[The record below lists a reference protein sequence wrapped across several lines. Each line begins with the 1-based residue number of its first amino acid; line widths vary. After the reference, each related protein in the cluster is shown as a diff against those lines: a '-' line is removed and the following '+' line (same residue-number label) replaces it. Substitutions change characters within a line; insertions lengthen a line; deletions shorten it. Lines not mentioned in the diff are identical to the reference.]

1 MNLRSAPSKHHAY
14 ANMSKILAFLLSA
27 ILLTYSIDESPE
39 MKKAK
44 INIAPTIGVKEDL
57 YVEVRFDKEEGVDLM
72 ECVMNNCEKIHKKVL
87 EQYPEQNGIW
97 RINRS
102 VLDLVYDHYRNEKK
116 TGQLIPN
123 Q

>member
-1 MNLRSAPSKHHAY
+1 
-14 ANMSKILAFLLSA
+14 MSKILAFLLSA

-57 YVEVRFDKEEGVDLM
+57 YVEVRFDKEEGIDLM
-72 ECVMNNCEKIHKKVL
+72 ECVMNNCEKIHKKVI
-87 EQYPEQNGIW
+87 EKYPEQNGIW

>member
-1 MNLRSAPSKHHAY
+1 
-14 ANMSKILAFLLSA
+14 MSKILAIILSA
-27 ILLTYSIDESPE
+27 ILLTYSIDVPPT

-44 INIAPTIGVKEDL
+44 VNIAPTIGVKEDL

-116 TGQLIPN
+116 LGH
-123 Q
+123 